1 MKSFNKRSLLV
12 ILLTLI
18 VGVSFAQD
26 TRKYRV
32 TAYKNGNNGISSLS
46 NTVEVI
52 PYMNIYIPNS
62 FTPNGDGL
70 NDTFGAIGE
79 AIGEYTMQVFNR
91 WGQLVFESTNYGKQ
105 WDGTYDGQPV
115 PTGSYVYKLRAKG
128 KAGNL
133 TQKEGTVTVVY

>member
-1 MKSFNKRSLLV
+1 MKSLNKSILLV
-12 ILLTLI
+12 VLTLI
-18 VGVSFAQD
+18 VAGSAIAQD

-32 TAYKNGNNGISSLS
+32 TAYKNGNNGVSSLS

-91 WGQLVFESTNYGKQ
+91 WGQLVFESTSYKNQ
-105 WDGTYDGQPV
+105 WDGKYEGEPV
-115 PTGSYVYKLRAKG
+115 PTGLYVYKMRAKG

>member
-1 MKSFNKRSLLV
+1 MKSLNKTILLV
-12 ILLTLI
+12 VLTMM
-18 VGVSFAQD
+18 VAGNSMGQD
-26 TRKYRV
+26 ARKYRV
-32 TAYKNGNNGISSLS
+32 TAYKNGNSGISSLS
-46 NTVEVI
+46 NTAEVI

-91 WGQLVFESTNYGKQ
+91 WGQLVFESTSYKSQ
-105 WDGTYDGQPV
+105 WDGKYEGEPV
-115 PTGSYVYKLRAKG
+115 PTGLYVYKMRAKG
-128 KAGNL
+128 KAGNI

>member
-1 MKSFNKRSLLV
+1 MKSFYQTIVMLA
-12 ILLTLI
+12 LI
-18 VGVSFAQD
+18 ITSANMASAQD
-26 TRKYRV
+26 ARKYRV
-32 TAYKNGNNGISSLS
+32 TAYKNGNTGVSSLS

-91 WGQLVFESTNYGKQ
+91 WGQLVFESNNYKNQ
-105 WDGTYDGQPV
+105 WDGTYDGAQV
-115 PTGSYVYKLRAKG
+115 PTGTYVYKMKAKG

-133 TQKEGTVTVVY
+133 TQKEGTITVVY

>member
-1 MKSFNKRSLLV
+1 MKSLNKSILLV
-12 ILLTLI
+12 VLTMF
-18 VGVSFAQD
+18 VAGSSMAQD

-91 WGQLVFESTNYGKQ
+91 WGQLVFESSSYKNQ
-105 WDGTYDGQPV
+105 WDGKYEGEPV
-115 PTGSYVYKLRAKG
+115 PTGLYVYKMRAKG